1 MIEAPGV
8 GAGLALR
15 VRNSQFFRGVTPGLY
30 LFVGQATPGIP
41 TKKNPNDPG
50 MCGIISGAVSS
61 LVRYHLW
68 CGISGAVSMVRYP
81 WCGIHGAVSM
91 VLGKYL

>member
-1 MIEAPGV
+1 VASDIMIEAPGV

-50 MCGIISGAVSS
+50 MCGIPLVFTAELMLSG
-61 LVRYHLW
+61 
-68 CGISGAVSMVRYP
+68 
-81 WCGIHGAVSM
+81 
-91 VLGKYL
+91 YLRFSA